1 MNFNELQQQWN
12 NEPTD
17 KISVPTTIDTLKE
30 AQTPIDRVR
39 KKMKAD
45 FFMQAFLIVLTG
57 FAPLIFNFSDKLTAL
72 FVPFYA
78 VTIGFMAYYF
88 YKFFVFYKKSYNMT
102 FDSRKNL
109 LWFFYE
115 LKLNIELYKALTYI
129 MFFVGF
135 SFGVL
140 AGTITKD
147 ENAITNFLDKK
158 EAGLPMIIALLAGL
172 IIFSL
177 FMAEFIPRWYYGK
190 HLKQV
195 KTILD
200 QLDEE

>member
-17 KISVPTTIDTLKE
+17 DVRVPNNIETLKE
-30 AQTPIDRVR
+30 AQTPIDKVR

-45 FFMQAFLIVLTG
+45 FFMQAFMLVLVG
-57 FAPLIFNFSDKLTAL
+57 FAPLIFDFTDKLTAL
-72 FVPFYA
+72 FIPFYA
-78 VTIGFMAYYF
+78 ITIGFMAYYF
-88 YKFFVFYKKSYNMT
+88 YKFFVFYKKSYDMT

-129 MFFVGF
+129 MFFLGF

-140 AGTITKD
+140 AGTVTKNQ
-147 ENAITNFLDKK
+147 NAISNFLDKK
-158 EAGLPMIIALLAGL
+158 AAGITGIALLAGL
-172 IIFSL
+172 ILFSL

-195 KTILD
+195 KSVLD

>member
-1 MNFNELQQQWN
+1 
-12 NEPTD
+12 
-17 KISVPTTIDTLKE
+17 
-30 AQTPIDRVR
+30 
-39 KKMKAD
+39 
-45 FFMQAFLIVLTG
+45 
-57 FAPLIFNFSDKLTAL
+57 
-72 FVPFYA
+72 
-78 VTIGFMAYYF
+78 
-88 YKFFVFYKKSYNMT
+88 MT

-129 MFFVGF
+129 MFFLGF

-140 AGTITKD
+140 AGTVTK
-147 ENAITNFLDKK
+147 NQNTISNFLDKK
-158 EAGLPMIIALLAGL
+158 AAGITGIALLAGL
-172 IIFSL
+172 ILFSL

-195 KTILD
+195 KSVLD

>member
-17 KISVPTTIDTLKE
+17 RITVPNTIDTLKE
-30 AQTPIDRVR
+30 AQTPIDKVR
-39 KKMKAD
+39 KKMKMD
-45 FFMQAFLIVLTG
+45 FFFQAFLVVLTG
-57 FAPLIFNFSDKLTAL
+57 FSPLIFDFSDKLTAL

-78 VTIGFMAYYF
+78 IMIGFMAYYF
-88 YKFFVFYKKSYNMT
+88 YKFFVFYKKSYDMT

-129 MFFVGF
+129 MFFLGF

-140 AGTITKD
+140 AGTVTKN
-147 ENAITNFLDKK
+147 ENAISNFLDKK
-158 EAGLPMIIALLAGL
+158 EAGLPVMIALLTVL

-177 FMAEFIPRWYYGK
+177 FIAEFIPRWYYGK

-195 KTILD
+195 KTVLD

>member
-12 NEPTD
+12 NESTD
-17 KISVPTTIDTLKE
+17 QIHIPNTIDTLKA
-30 AQTPIDRVR
+30 AQTPIDKVR

-45 FFMQAFLIVLTG
+45 FFFQAFLIFAMG
-57 FAPLIFNFSDKLTAL
+57 FAPLIFDFSDKLTAL

-78 VTIGFMAYYF
+78 ITIGFMAYYF
-88 YKFFVFYKKSYNMT
+88 YKFFVFYKKSYDMT

-129 MFFVGF
+129 MFFLGL
-135 SFGVL
+135 SFGIL
-140 AGTITKD
+140 AGTVTKN
-147 ENAITNFLDKK
+147 ENAITAFLDKQQ
-158 EAGLPMIIALLAGL
+158 AGLGLLIALLAVL

-195 KTILD
+195 KKVLD